1 MLLSASALLLTSAA
15 FPVTEVFP
23 APVEY
28 EAPRSVQ
35 GQLYEGAPDF
45 LAGLLFHRTT
55 ASAVTAA
62 DAPLAAASLAVA
74 APVTAAPAAPTL
86 DSVPAAAA
94 ASDTAPAIDPASV
107 LRARS
112 SASSSSASVPSSVL
126 IRDAARGARG
136 AQAFDTSVLAG
147 LKGHALLGSV
157 GMLSTAQLEA
167 FVTEHPQK
175 VRDLIRTP
183 PAGSQVASW
192 WKNLPPAQ
200 KRTLVAGAPEI
211 VGNLEGVPIPVRDGA
226 NRRYLEETKDAIL
239 ERLDRGVGRGVQ
251 QTLLRDLRM
260 LGQIEAALG
269 ERNAMP
275 DRSLLTLD
283 TKYPGRAAIA
293 LGDLATADYVT
304 FVVPGMF
311 YSVTAHMRDWTDAA
325 ARIYDEQAGFQ
336 GLFQENH
343 TVATVAWIG
352 YQAPHL
358 MNIGTLDLARQG
370 ADYLS
375 NAVDGVRTI
384 QDTDPFVSVIAH
396 SYGTTTTLLAL
407 SDGSTRV
414 DALGLVGSPGSAAQS
429 VDELD
434 VPARNVYVGEA
445 GMDPIVDSAFF
456 GSDPGAASFGAQKM
470 SVAGS
475 VDRLTSEVLNPSRG
489 HNDYFTPGS
498 EAMRNMALIGI
509 DKGRWVTDGTPDDAE
524 KTLALA
530 R

>member
-23 APVEY
+23 APAVY
-28 EAPRSVQ
+28 QAPRAVQ
-35 GQLYEGAPDF
+35 AQVYEGAPDF
-45 LAGLLFHRTT
+45 LAELLAAPAFTPT
-55 ASAVTAA
+55 GPSA
-62 DAPLAAASLAVA
+62 DATLGAD
-74 APVTAAPAAPTL
+74 AAPAAAAMVSVL
-86 DSVPAAAA
+86 DATPAAVGDAA
-94 ASDTAPAIDPASV
+94 VDPTSV

-112 SASSSSASVPSSVL
+112 YSSVL
-126 IRDAARGARG
+126 VPDAARGARG
-136 AQAFDTSVLAG
+136 SQAFDPAVLAG
-147 LKGHALLGSV
+147 LKGPALLSGV
-157 GMLSTAQLEA
+157 GMLSSAQLET
-167 FVTEHPQK
+167 FVAENPQK

-183 PAGSQVASW
+183 PAGAQVARW
-192 WKNLPPAQ
+192 WKGLAPAQ
-200 KRTLVAGAPEI
+200 HRAMTAGAPQI
-211 VGNLEGVPIPVRDGA
+211 VGNLEGVPIPVRNAA
-226 NRRYLEETKDAIL
+226 NRLYLEQSKDAIL
-239 ERLDRGVGRGVQ
+239 DRLDRGVGRGVQ
-251 QTLLRDLRM
+251 QTLLRDM
-260 LGQIEAALG
+260 KMIGQIEAALG
-269 ERNAMP
+269 ERDAMP
-275 DRSLLTLD
+275 ERSLLTLD
-283 TKYPGRAAIA
+283 TKFPGRAAIA
-293 LGDLATADYVT
+293 LGDLASADYVT

-325 ARIYDEQAGFQ
+325 ARIYDEQAGFE
-336 GLFQENH
+336 GLFQENRA
-343 TVATVAWIG
+343 VATVAWIG

-358 MNIGTLDLARQG
+358 MNIGTLDLAREG

-384 QDTDPFVSVIAH
+384 QGTDPFISVVAH
-396 SYGTTTTLLAL
+396 SYGTTATLLAL
-407 SDGSTRV
+407 SDGSTSV
-414 DALGLVGSPGSAAQS
+414 DALALVGSPGSAAQN
-429 VDELD
+429 VGELD

-475 VDRLTSEVLNPSRG
+475 VDRLTREVLNPSRG

-509 DKGRWVTDGTPDDAE
+509 DKGRWVTEGTPDDAE

>member
-1 MLLSASALLLTSAA
+1 M
-15 FPVTEVFP
+15 TEVFP
-23 APVEY
+23 APVAY

-35 GQLYEGAPDF
+35 AQLYDGAPDF
-45 LAGLLFHRTT
+45 LAGLLFQRTT
-55 ASAVTAA
+55 ASAVTTA
-62 DAPLAAASLAVA
+62 DAPLAAAALAAA

-86 DSVPAAAA
+86 DTVPAAA
-94 ASDTAPAIDPASV
+94 PALDSTPAVDAASV
-107 LRARS
+107 LRAPS
-112 SASSSSASVPSSVL
+112 SSSPSSSSSASPTSSVL
-126 IRDAARGARG
+126 IRDAARGSRG
-136 AQAFDTSVLAG
+136 AQAFDPAVLAG
-147 LKGHALLGSV
+147 LKGPALLTSV
-157 GMLSTAQLEA
+157 SMLSTAQLEA
-167 FVTEHPQK
+167 FVAEHPQK

-183 PAGSQVASW
+183 PAGSQVARW
-192 WKNLPPAQ
+192 WKNLPPTQ
-200 KRTLVAGAPEI
+200 QRTLVAGAPEI

-226 NRRYLEETKDAIL
+226 NRRYLEETKDGIL
-239 ERLDRGVGRGVQ
+239 DRLDRGVGRGVQ

-269 ERNAMP
+269 ERTAMP

-336 GLFQENH
+336 GLFQENRA
-343 TVATVAWIG
+343 VATVAWIG

-414 DALGLVGSPGSAAQS
+414 DAVGLVGSPGSAAQS